1 MADMSAYAGLA
12 TGGRFRAR
20 GWLVFDP
27 ARAASY
33 LTPFRPSKVFVW
45 DDRFL
50 PLRLDEV
57 AKTELAFLEG
67 CVEVEGFWDGEA
79 LLVSRW
85 DEDAAV
91 DPAVAS
97 LRVLAQRVREAF
109 VHTHEEHPDFE
120 AFAATLG
127 KHPSVLAMTH
137 IALAEYGRVYV
148 LSSPEPERVEALVAQ
163 GPAGPVVVFPS
174 RWNEAQLEDARALVD
189 SVPADQVL
197 KIGEA
202 TTDRGERYAHALVT
216 QLPDGFEAARDLL
229 PEGIVDVRPWI
240 EHVSGPITSPD
251 ALDNGSPLG

>member
-20 GWLVFDP
+20 GWLVVDP

-45 DDRFL
+45 DERLL
-50 PLRLDEV
+50 PLRLDEAARV
-57 AKTELAFLEG
+57 GLSLFEG
-67 CVEVEGFWDGEA
+67 SVEVEGSWDGEV

-97 LRVLAQRVREAF
+97 LRVLAQRVRQAF
-109 VHTHEEHPDFE
+109 VHTHAEHPDFE
-120 AFAATLG
+120 EFAATLG
-127 KHPSVLAMTH
+127 RHPSVLAMTH
-137 IALAEYGRVYV
+137 IALADHGRVYV
-148 LSSPEPERVEALVAQ
+148 LSSPEPERVEALVAK
-163 GPAGPVVVFPS
+163 GPAGPVIVFPS
-174 RWNEAQLEDARALVD
+174 RWDEAQLEDARALVD
-189 SVPADQVL
+189 SVPDDQVL
-197 KIGEA
+197 KIGEG

-216 QLPDGFEAARDLL
+216 QLPDGFASARALL

-240 EHVSGPITSPD
+240 ESVSGPITSPD